1 MVYEIIHR
9 RKKPVLAYKEPLIQQ
24 NGLNKLS
31 TIVSEVSFFVGNSV
45 HTKLKHNIHISNFYN
60 VIII

>member
-1 MVYEIIHR
+1 MVYEIIYR

-31 TIVSEVSFFVGNSV
+31 SIVSEVSFFVGYSI